1 MQEKKTN
8 FEIQVKINFAAGIQ
22 LFFPPCT
29 EIGRSSSRT
38 TDVFPSR
45 RWPAEVQSLV
55 NFVVNRDTS
64 VA

>member
-29 EIGRSSSRT
+29 RRVERQTFFPLDVGQPRYSLSSI
-38 TDVFPSR
+38 
-45 RWPAEVQSLV
+45 SL
-55 NFVVNRDTS
+55 
-64 VA
+64 